1 MDPATLLEQ
10 LAPLRE
16 PAPVSWWPL
25 APGWWLLG
33 LAVLALMVW
42 ALRWSYR
49 RRAQNRYRRQ
59 ALRIIDRMIEDQH
72 TSIEQLNKLLKS
84 TALRGWPQSEV
95 AGLHGN
101 NWLTFLQESCP
112 AAEPQW
118 TQPLAAVYGPAP
130 AVASPELL
138 QSARTWIRRHQ
149 ANRESV

>member
-149 ANRESV
+149 ANKESV

>member
-1 MDPATLLEQ
+1 
-10 LAPLRE
+10 
-16 PAPVSWWPL
+16 
-25 APGWWLLG
+25 
-33 LAVLALMVW
+33 
-42 ALRWSYR
+42 
-49 RRAQNRYRRQ
+49 
-59 ALRIIDRMIEDQH
+59 MIEDQH

-149 ANRESV
+149 ANKESV

>member
-1 MDPATLLEQ
+1 
-10 LAPLRE
+10 
-16 PAPVSWWPL
+16 
-25 APGWWLLG
+25 
-33 LAVLALMVW
+33 
-42 ALRWSYR
+42 
-49 RRAQNRYRRQ
+49 
-59 ALRIIDRMIEDQH
+59 MIEDQH

-101 NWLTFLQESCP
+101 NWLTFLQDSCP

-130 AVASPELL
+130 AVASSELL

-149 ANRESV
+149 ANKESV